1 MTCLSLKSNIQ
12 ADLAPRDKAAG
23 HLPSWKLVNRSWS
36 LTKRTCLLA
45 KAWKTLQ
52 LKPICERMLAAI
64 TERYFLTESL
74 SVRSMKPIRTG
85 FRFTGNIKP
94 MSIARLTPNQ
104 KHRYRH
110 ALAKMPVIFTVGMYR
125 AQLGITEPG
134 QEWADAAMMLQSF
147 KKRGII
153 RRYKLTRKWEKV
165 FRI

>member
-1 MTCLSLKSNIQ
+1 
-12 ADLAPRDKAAG
+12 
-23 HLPSWKLVNRSWS
+23 
-36 LTKRTCLLA
+36 
-45 KAWKTLQ
+45 
-52 LKPICERMLAAI
+52 
-64 TERYFLTESL
+64 
-74 SVRSMKPIRTG
+74 
-85 FRFTGNIKP
+85 